1 MLLVIRLV
9 DTIVDVLVSVVLLA
23 MMGFGIYAL
32 WDEQNIYQG
41 AEASIYEIFHPA
53 TQDSDG
59 ADGLAELRKWN
70 PDVVAWLKIDD
81 TQIDYPVVQGEDNL
95 RYVNTDVFG
104 EYSLSGSIFLDY
116 RNTVDFSNPN
126 SILYG
131 HHMAKDT
138 MFGQLDEYREYSF
151 FQTHRTGTL
160 YFAGAWHPITFIAF
174 LQADAYDRILYDPNL
189 IQCGSRAAFYAHLC
203 SYAEYF
209 EGIEVSSDTRFI
221 TLSTC
226 RSFGG
231 ANSRYLL
238 IGVIGEVEAE
248 CSK

>member
-116 RNTVDFSNPN
+116 RNTVDFSNPKIRCLASWMN
-126 SILYG
+126 TGSIVSFRPTAQVPFILPEHG
-131 HHMAKDT
+131 ILSRLLLFCRQMHM
-138 MFGQLDEYREYSF
+138 
-151 FQTHRTGTL
+151 TG
-160 YFAGAWHPITFIAF
+160 YCMI
-174 LQADAYDRILYDPNL
+174 RI
-189 IQCGSRAAFYAHLC
+189 
-203 SYAEYF
+203 
-209 EGIEVSSDTRFI
+209 
-221 TLSTC
+221 
-226 RSFGG
+226 
-231 ANSRYLL
+231 
-238 IGVIGEVEAE
+238 
-248 CSK
+248 

>member
-1 MLLVIRLV
+1 MSLVIRLV
-9 DTIVDVLVSVVLLA
+9 DTVVDVLVLLVLLA

-41 AEASIYEIFHPA
+41 ADASVYEIYHPA
-53 TQDSDG
+53 AQDSDG
-59 ADGLAELRKWN
+59 ADGLDKMRKWN

-95 RYVNTDVFG
+95 RYVNTDAFG

-116 RNTVDFSNPN
+116 RDAADFSSPN

-151 FQTHRTGTL
+151 FQSHRTGSL
-160 YFAGAWHPITFIAF
+160 YFAGAWHSITFFAF
-174 LQADAYDRILYDPNL
+174 LQADAYDRVLYDPNL
-189 IQCGSRAAFYAHLC
+189 IQCGSRTAFYARLC
-203 SYAEYF
+203 SRAEYF
-209 EGIEVSSDTRFI
+209 EEIEVSPGTRFI
-221 TLSTC
+221 SLSTC

-238 IGVIGEVEAE
+238 IGVIGGGEAE